1 MSTNQP
7 TPTYLADDDRKI
19 GADVSDTQSVA
30 ALDDDKALDELRSK
44 LCQPQPVE
52 KRRWRFW

>member
-1 MSTNQP
+1 MSKNQP
-7 TPTYLADDDRKI
+7 TPTGLADDDRRI
-19 GADVSDTQSVA
+19 VADVSDTESVT
-30 ALDDDKALDELRSK
+30 ALNEGKALDELRSK